1 MPLKFYKLDPFHYFS
16 SSGLSWN
23 AMLKMNGVK
32 LENISDIG
40 IYLFI
45 EKGLRGEIS
54 NVSERFSK
62 TNSKD
67 V

>member
-1 MPLKFYKLDPFHYFS
+1 
-16 SSGLSWN
+16 
-23 AMLKMNGVK
+23 MLKMNGVK

-45 EKGLRGEIS
+45 EKGLRAEIS

>member
-1 MPLKFYKLDPFHYFS
+1 
-16 SSGLSWN
+16 
-23 AMLKMNGVK
+23 MLKMTGVK

-54 NVSERFSK
+54 YVSERFSK
-62 TNSKD
+62 TNNKD
-67 V
+67 VKN

>member
-45 EKGLRGEIS
+45 EKGLRAEIS